1 MRPEAIFIFPTSCKN
16 KGQDWLRCVRTVLV
30 GIEDWI
36 QQMIINYYIART
48 RKGWRWAWLWRW
60 DLFVAFATAFVF
72 IIPTCFL
79 FLFFFCVFVSSC
91 CPHLIFPRPKKRN
104 HFISRC
110 FHYSTEIHILGSDL
124 HLCSFVFFLLWILKR
139 PCSVGMLDS
148 VCAKLFPGLPYYTHI
163 SVSLKGLG
171 KKKRKKLFKRRLH
184 KFVQVGND
192 VFH

>member
-1 MRPEAIFIFPTSCKN
+1 
-16 KGQDWLRCVRTVLV
+16 
-30 GIEDWI
+30 
-36 QQMIINYYIART
+36 MIINYYIART
-48 RKGWRWAWLWRW
+48 RKGWQWAWLWRW

-171 KKKRKKLFKRRLH
+171 KKKEKSFLKEGSINLSKWETMFFIRKVVRRTCDGKLPLLWKFPRRPLRALR
-184 KFVQVGND
+184 VSVTND
-192 VFH
+192 ACE